1 MVDQATRWV
10 QVQLF
15 YVFLILVLPMLI
27 VDSSSITS
35 IKSMRIQMLHFIVS
49 GLLYYFFGAWYILK
63 GDYKNYTVDK
73 NIELVA
79 IEDILS

>member
-1 MVDQATRWV
+1 MSDEATRWV

-27 VDSSSITS
+27 LQGASITS

-49 GLLYYFFGAWYILK
+49 GLLYFFFGAWYILN
-63 GDYKNYTVDK
+63 GDYKGYTLKK
-73 NIELVA
+73 NINL
-79 IEDILS
+79 ILG

>member
-1 MVDQATRWV
+1 MTDEATRWV

-27 VDSSSITS
+27 LPGSGITS

-49 GLLYYFFGAWYILK
+49 GLLYYFLGAWYILK
-63 GDYKNYTVDK
+63 GDYKGYTVNK

-79 IEDILS
+79 MEDILS